1 MFGAIN
7 ADTISDSTPPTWAG
21 FFFCLA
27 SAEGAGLLFCP
38 YTIHPHTSI
47 YSAFCVV
54 HAVIPPT
61 PQNST
66 QGFAK
71 AFPVICPTPAHAIQQ
86 EHKPPI
92 RRLCSAGGHTV
103 KRCTSTNTQIP
114 APRRTLYSSKQLPII
129 IRYIRVQRC
138 APVMN
143 PCQTV
148 QHSADHASP
157 AGFWCFPR
165 PAACGLALGQRSERT
180 RPALRPPPGGA
191 VQWQGR
197 GGRRGTIGGL
207 SPHLFSGFR
216 PIANRGQQ

>member
-138 APVMN
+138 ACYGSTPDGATYSR
-143 PCQTV
+143 PCQPG
-148 QHSADHASP
+148 AEP
-157 AGFWCFPR
+157 L
-165 PAACGLALGQRSERT
+165 AALAA
-180 RPALRPPPGGA
+180 ALF
-191 VQWQGR
+191 
-197 GGRRGTIGGL
+197 GL
-207 SPHLFSGFR
+207 SPDS
-216 PIANRGQQ
+216 